1 MIGAGEFDAVDWLG
15 FFKLVTLQ
23 VSYRAFRLL
32 QAYSLKLIAC
42 NVTKM
47 EHVLR
52 FLEDFDHSAVLK
64 QKDVSYFLKKYFFW
78 QKVWKRVLVKNV
90 GFILSLNIF

>member
-1 MIGAGEFDAVDWLG
+1 
-15 FFKLVTLQ
+15 
-23 VSYRAFRLL
+23 
-32 QAYSLKLIAC
+32 
-42 NVTKM
+42 M

-64 QKDVSYFLKKYFFW
+64 KDGSYFLKKYFFW